1 MRRVSSIASGRS
13 RIVTGA
19 IALLALAPAVIAQ
32 GAKKAPKPV
41 PNAPAASAATGTLDR
56 IKKTQ
61 TLNVGYRT
69 DARPFSY
76 KDESGKPTGY
86 TVELCQSVVESV
98 KTDLNLPALK
108 VTWVPVTAD
117 NRFDAIQQGQVD
129 VLCGSATA
137 TLERRKQVAF
147 SIPIFPGG
155 VGAIIRSDSPK
166 QLRNILSGQAQ
177 SYQPTWRAVALNVLR
192 EQNFAA
198 VGGTTAEHWL
208 NQKGKEL
215 QVEWRLTPV
224 ATYDAGVDAVASS
237 KAGAFFGE
245 RAALLN
251 AVQRHPSASRLTVVD
266 RQFTFEPLALAM
278 ARGDDD
284 FRLLVDRSLSQFF
297 ASPGFGAMYARWFG
311 KPDETAKNFFRWNA
325 LSE

>member
-1 MRRVSSIASGRS
+1 MRRVLSTVPGRARIA
-13 RIVTGA
+13 TGA
-19 IALLALAPAVIAQ
+19 IALLTLAPAAFGQ
-32 GAKKAPKPV
+32 GAKKAPKPA

-56 IKKTQ
+56 IRKTQ

-98 KTDLNLPALK
+98 KSELSLPALK
-108 VTWVPVTAD
+108 VDWVPVTAE

-129 VLCGSATA
+129 VLCGSATE

-155 VGAIIRSDSPK
+155 VGAIVRSDSPK

-177 SYQPTWRAVALNVLR
+177 EYRPTWRAVALNVLR
-192 EQNFAA
+192 EQTFAA
-198 VGGTTAEHWL
+198 VGGTTAEQWL

-215 QVEWRLTPV
+215 QVEWRLTP
-224 ATYDAGVDAVASS
+224 APSYDAGVDAVAQS
-237 KAGAFFGE
+237 KASAFFGE

-251 AVQRHPSASRLTVVD
+251 AAQRHPSAKQLTVVD

-284 FRLLVDRSLSQFF
+284 FRLLVDRSLTRFF
-297 ASPGFGAMYARWFG
+297 ASPGFGAMYSRWFG

-325 LSE
+325 LPE